1 MGSSPFA
8 RRYSGNRCFFLF
20 LRLLRCFSSPGCLL
34 VSYGF
39 THGFLHIT
47 AEGFPHSDIRGS
59 TVVCTSP
66 RLFAACHV
74 LLRLLLP
81 RHPPYALCFL
91 TLRDFLLS
99 FLYEKTSILSL
110 EIAVNYPC
118 SRFRF
123 CLLIINFL
131 DHLCL
136 IDFRISHCSVFKVL
150 CTSSPEI
157 RGGPGGTR
165 TSDLTLIRRAL

>member
-1 MGSSPFA
+1 MFQFTGLPSRELWIHSRIPAHYCRRVPPFGYPRVYGCLHLTAAFRSLPRPSSAPIA
-8 RRYSGNRCFFLF
+8 KASALCSLF
-20 LRLLRCFSSPGCLL
+20 LNLTRFSSQL
-34 VSYGF
+34 
-39 THGFLHIT
+39 
-47 AEGFPHSDIRGS
+47 
-59 TVVCTSP
+59 
-66 RLFAACHV
+66 
-74 LLRLLLP
+74 
-81 RHPPYALCFL
+81 
-91 TLRDFLLS
+91 
-99 FLYEKTSILSL
+99 LYEKTSILSL